1 MNLCLLSPSISHCC
15 IQQFPLTLDSLPVLA
30 AEKNPHSMMFPPP
43 CFTVG
48 KGMVWARWCVVPGF
62 LQTWCLTSGQRVQ
75 SSIKFHQTREFC
87 FSWSAVSSFE
97 KLQQGCH
104 VPFIEEWRLSS
115 HSTIKAWMADCCR
128 DPSGWFSAL
137 RVTIRSLVTSLTKAL
152 LPQSHR
158 ISQSTSSR
166 KSSGGNKPSI

>member
-48 KGMVWARWCVVPGF
+48 KGMVWARWCVM
-62 LQTWCLTSGQRVQ
+62 RVQ

-115 HSTIKAWMADCCR
+115 HSTIKAWMVDCCR
-128 DPSGWFSAL
+128 DPSGRFSAL